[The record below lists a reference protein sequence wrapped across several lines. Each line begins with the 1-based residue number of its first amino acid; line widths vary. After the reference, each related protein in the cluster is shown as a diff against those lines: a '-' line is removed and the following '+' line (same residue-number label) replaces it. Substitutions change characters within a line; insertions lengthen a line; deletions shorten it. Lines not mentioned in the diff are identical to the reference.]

1 VLAISTK
8 QTRRNEE
15 IRAPMLR
22 IIGADGIQVGIVT
35 RARALELAVQA
46 NLDLVEVS
54 PAADPPVVR
63 IMNFGKFLFE
73 QKKKS
78 NTVKPP
84 SIKEITF
91 RPVTGEADF
100 LVKVRKIQEF
110 LAGGHRTKVTLRF
123 RGREMAHQHL
133 GRRLLE
139 RVKQELS
146 AVGLVEQAP
155 LLEGKQLS
163 MSIVPRKK
171 A

>member
-1 VLAISTK
+1 
-8 QTRRNEE
+8 
-15 IRAPMLR
+15 MLR

-46 NLDLVEVS
+46 ELDLVEVS
-54 PAADPPVVR
+54 PAADPPVAR

-78 NTVKPP
+78 HPVKAP

-100 LVKVRKIQEF
+100 MVKVHKLQEF
-110 LAGGHRTKVTLRF
+110 LTEGHRTKVTLRF

-133 GRRLLE
+133 GRRLLD
-139 RVKQELS
+139 RVQQELA
-146 AVGLVEQAP
+146 AVGLIEQAP
-155 LLEGKQLS
+155 LLEGKQLI
-163 MSIVPRKK
+163 MVVVPRKR